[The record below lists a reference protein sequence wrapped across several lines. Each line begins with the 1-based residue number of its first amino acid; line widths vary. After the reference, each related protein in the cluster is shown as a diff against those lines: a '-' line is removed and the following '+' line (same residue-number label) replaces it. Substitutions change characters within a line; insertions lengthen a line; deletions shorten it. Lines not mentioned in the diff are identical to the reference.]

1 MLARG
6 LGTADRVR
14 QTPRQDGHH
23 AYREAAGA
31 VWFVEREGSV
41 RHRDVPSEGG
51 VQVLRR
57 RLWVLLALSVI
68 LLAAC
73 SSDDG
78 GGETGTTGGASGGA
92 TGGDITVGVSWN
104 NFNEPRWA
112 NFDEPAIQEA
122 LQACGAKYISTDAG
136 SSAEQQLADVENL
149 ISQGANAII
158 ILAQDGE
165 AILPAVQSALD
176 QGIPVVAY
184 DRLIENPGSLYVTFD
199 NVEIGRLEAEA
210 VQAQVPKGNYVF
222 IKGNSADANADFL
235 RSGQQEVLQDALDSG
250 DIVNVGESYTDN
262 WDPAIAQ
269 TNMEQFLTDN
279 NNNVDAVLSENDGM
293 AGGVVAALEAQ
304 GLAGKVPVSG
314 QDGDQPAL
322 NRVALGTQTVSVWK
336 DARELGKA
344 AGDAAIALCANPDAA
359 SVQGTAAFTTP
370 GGIDVSSILLKPQP
384 ITQDNLDVVIDAG
397 WTTKDNVCKDVPAG
411 SVAACG

>member
-1 MLARG
+1 LK
-6 LGTADRVR
+6 
-14 QTPRQDGHH
+14 
-23 AYREAAGA
+23 
-31 VWFVEREGSV
+31 
-41 RHRDVPSEGG
+41 
-51 VQVLRR
+51 R
-57 RLWVLLALSVI
+57 RLLAVLALSVL

-73 SSDDG
+73 SNDDDG
-78 GGETGTTGGASGGA
+78 GGGGGSTGATGGGA
-92 TGGDITVGVSWN
+92 TGGGNVTVGVSWN

-122 LQACGAKYISTDAG
+122 LQACGGAKYISTDAG

-199 NVEIGRLEAEA
+199 NVEIGRL
-210 VQAQVPKGNYVF
+210 QAQSILEQVPKGNYVF
-222 IKGNSADANADFL
+222 IKGNSTDANADFL
-235 RSGQQEVLQDALDSG
+235 RSGQEEVLKDAIDSG
-250 DIVNVGESYTDN
+250 DVKNVGESYTDN

-279 NNNVDAVLSENDGM
+279 NNDVDAVLAENDGM

-304 GLAGKVPVSG
+304 GLAGSVAVSG
-314 QDGDQPAL
+314 QDGDVAGL
-322 NRVALGTQTVSVWK
+322 NRVALGTQTVDVFK

-344 AGDAAIALCANPDAA
+344 AGDAACAMA
-359 SVQGTAAFTTP
+359 QGTALQDVANTQQFDSP
-370 GGIDVSSILLKPQP
+370 GGNQMTSIFLTPQA
-384 ITQDNLDVVIDAG
+384 ITQDNLNVPLDAG
-397 WTTKDNVCKDVPAG
+397 WISQEDLCQGVDPGTVD
-411 SVAACG
+411 ACG